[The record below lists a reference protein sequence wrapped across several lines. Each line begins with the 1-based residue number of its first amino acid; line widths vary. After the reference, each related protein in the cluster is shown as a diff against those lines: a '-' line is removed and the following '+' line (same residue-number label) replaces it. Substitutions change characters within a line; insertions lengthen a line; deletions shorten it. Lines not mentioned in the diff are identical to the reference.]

1 MTEATNL
8 MTTTIPIFKA
18 QHNPIPSLLEAL
30 MLKRAKIISEK
41 KLKKRNTR

>member
-8 MTTTIPIFKA
+8 MTTIPIFKA
-18 QHNPIPSLLEAL
+18 QHNSILSLLEAL
-30 MLKRAKIISEK
+30 MLKRARIISEK